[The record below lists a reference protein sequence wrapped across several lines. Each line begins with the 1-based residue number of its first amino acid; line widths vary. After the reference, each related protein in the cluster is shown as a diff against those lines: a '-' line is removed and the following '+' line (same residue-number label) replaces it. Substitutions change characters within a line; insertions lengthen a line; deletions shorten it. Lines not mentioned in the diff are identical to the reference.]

1 MRIVA
6 GKFRRRKLL
15 TNPGLQTRP
24 LTDRV
29 KETLFEHLEEDLA
42 GRRVADV
49 FAGTGTI
56 GLEALSRGAAS
67 VVFLE
72 TDRRALELLR
82 QNVAALKVEDAAL
95 CWRADV
101 LRTSFR
107 PKGVPHLVPFDVV
120 FFDPP
125 YKMVADLK
133 PDRPLYKSLERLG
146 RDGVTSPAAI
156 LVLRTPE
163 DAVFTVPPLW
173 QHAHTFEFSTM
184 SVHVYRKEPVDS

>member
-1 MRIVA
+1 LRIVA

-15 TNPGLQTRP
+15 TNPGMQTRP

-29 KETLFEHLEEDLA
+29 KETLFEHLEDELQ
-42 GRRVADV
+42 GKRVADV

-56 GLEALSRGAAS
+56 GLEALSRGAGS
-67 VVFLE
+67 VVFIE
-72 TDRRALELLR
+72 FDRKAHELLR
-82 QNVAALKVEDAAL
+82 KNVEMLKVEEQTL

-133 PDRPLYKSLERLG
+133 PESPFFRSVERLA
-146 RDGVTSPAAI
+146 REGVTSPDAWLI
-156 LVLRTPE
+156 LRTPE
-163 DAVFTVPPLW
+163 DAAFALPAAW
-173 QHAHTFEFSTM
+173 QPVHTFEFSTM
-184 SVHVYRKEPVDS
+184 LVHLFRKQDSKP

>member
-6 GKFRRRKLL
+6 GKFRRRRLL

-29 KETLFEHLEEDLA
+29 KETLFEHLEDELKNK
-42 GRRVADV
+42 RVADV
-49 FAGTGTI
+49 FSGTGTI
-56 GLEALSRGAAS
+56 GFEALSRGAAS
-67 VVFLE
+67 VVFIE
-72 TDRRALELLR
+72 TDRRALELLKR
-82 QNVAALKVEDAAL
+82 NVETLKVEDQTL

-101 LRTSFR
+101 LRTSYR

-133 PDRPLYKSLERLG
+133 PETPFFKSVERLA
-146 RDGVTSPAAI
+146 REGVTSPGAW
-156 LVLRTPE
+156 LVFRTPA
-163 DAVFTVPPLW
+163 DATFQLPDSWRPV
-173 QHAHTFEFSTM
+173 HTFEFATM
-184 SVHVYRKEPVDS
+184 HIHLFRKADAPA

>member
-1 MRIVA
+1 LRIVA

-29 KETLFEHLEEDLA
+29 KETLFEHLESELI
-42 GRRVADV
+42 GKRVADV

-72 TDRRALELLR
+72 SDRRALELLR
-82 QNVAALKVEDAAL
+82 RNVEMLNVEDVTL
-95 CWRADV
+95 CWKADV

-107 PKGVPHLVPFDVV
+107 TKGVPHLVPFDVV

-125 YKMVADLK
+125 YRMVADLK
-133 PDRPLYKSLERLG
+133 PESTFYKSVERLA
-146 RDGVTSPAAI
+146 REGVTSPSAW
-156 LVLRTPE
+156 LVLRTPD
-163 DAVFTVPPLW
+163 DATYTLPECW
-173 QHAHTFEFSTM
+173 RHHHTFEFSTM
-184 SVHVYRKEPVDS
+184 HVHLHRKEA